1 MDIVVCIK
9 RVPAFGAQVPLTD
22 DGLAVDTRHLGFTIG
37 PHEEC
42 AVEEAVRLAAAHG
55 GRVTVL
61 TVGPEEAGEQL
72 RYALA
77 MGAHQGVLVDTGTT
91 DLDPEA
97 TATAVLA
104 GLADEPAPDLL
115 LFGDASADAGH
126 GQVGV
131 RVALACGLP
140 IVGGVTGI
148 EAESGAV
155 PENGA
160 VAENG
165 AVTENGATLRAT
177 RDTPGGTEV
186 FGLSVPAAVAVKE
199 GLNLPRYPTLP
210 GRLKAKKAA
219 LRTVTCGPE
228 PGGLRTLGL
237 RRPADDR
244 AGAIPLGRGADAA
257 PAVVDVL
264 AELGKV

>member
-22 DGLAVDTRHLGFTIG
+22 DGSAVDTRHLGFTIG

-42 AVEEAVRLAAAHG
+42 AVEEAVRLTAKYG

-61 TVGPEEAGEQL
+61 TVGPQDAGEQL

-91 DLDPEA
+91 ELDPEA

-104 GLADEPAPDLL
+104 GLADEPDPDLL

-131 RVALACGLP
+131 RVALARGLP
-140 IVGGVTGI
+140 VVGGITGLD
-148 EAESGAV
+148 AENGSTDGNGDAAG
-155 PENGA
+155 NGA
-160 VAENG
+160 VS
-165 AVTENGATLRAT
+165 LRAS
-177 RDTPGGTEV
+177 RDTPDGTEV
-186 FGLSVPAAVAVKE
+186 FRLPVPAVVAVKE

-219 LRTVTCGPE
+219 LRTVACDPE
-228 PGGLRTLGL
+228 PGGLHTVGL

>member
-22 DGLAVDTRHLGFTIG
+22 DGSAVDTRHLGFTIG

-42 AVEEAVRLAAAHG
+42 AVEEAVRLVSAHG

-77 MGAHQGVLVDTGTT
+77 MGAHRGVLVDTGTT

-104 GLADEPAPDLL
+104 GLADEPEPDLL

-126 GQVGV
+126 GQVAI
-131 RVALACGLP
+131 RVALARGLP
-140 IVGGVTGI
+140 VVGGITGMD
-148 EAESGAV
+148 ADAG
-155 PENGA
+155 G
-160 VAENG
+160 G
-165 AVTENGATLRAT
+165 LRAT
-177 RDTPGGTEV
+177 RETPAGTEV
-186 FGLSVPAAVAVKE
+186 FRVPMPAAVTVKE

-210 GRLKAKKAA
+210 GRLKAKKAE
-219 LRTVTCGPE
+219 LRTVSCAPE
-228 PGGLRTLGL
+228 PGGLRTVGL

-244 AGAIPLGRGADAA
+244 AGAVPLGRGAAAA
-257 PAVVDVL
+257 PAVVDIL

>member
-9 RVPAFGAQVPLTD
+9 RVPAFGAQVPLTA
-22 DGLAVDTRHLGFTIG
+22 DGRAVDTQHLGFTIG

-42 AVEEAVRLAAAHG
+42 AVEEAVRLAAAQG

-61 TVGPEEAGEQL
+61 TVGPQEAADQL

-77 MGAHQGVLVDTGTT
+77 MGADHGVLVDTGTT

-104 GLADEPAPDLL
+104 GLVDESAPDLL

-131 RVALACGLP
+131 RVAMAHGVP
-140 IVGGVTGI
+140 IVGGITGLDT
-148 EAESGAV
+148 EAADTGTNSTASGG
-155 PENGA
+155 GA
-160 VAENG
+160 HDG
-165 AVTENGATLRAT
+165 TGLRAS
-177 RDTPGGTEV
+177 RDASGGTEV
-186 FGLSVPAAVAVKE
+186 FRLPLPAAVAVKE

-219 LRTVTCGPE
+219 LRTVACDPR
-228 PGGLRTLGL
+228 PGGLRSAGL
-237 RRPADDR
+237 RRPVDER
-244 AGAIPLGRGADAA
+244 GGAISLGRGADAA

-264 AELGKV
+264 TELGKV